1 MELSIIQEVRTKHKA
16 VAITFDDGPNPE
28 YTPQILDIFR
38 EHNGKATFYVIGE
51 HVAKYPE
58 IAQAA
63 FREGHELGN
72 HTWTHPALTKLT
84 PEERQRELEATEHVI
99 QEVSGQKPVTFRP
112 PYLDFNGEV
121 AEQVERMG
129 YPTIGAANMGAQDWD
144 QPGVEHILRETRSQ
158 VRPGSILI
166 FHDGYG
172 DRSQTVSA
180 VRTLVPEL
188 VEQGYR
194 LVTVQ
199 ELLAL
204 EEREEG

>member
-1 MELSIIQEVRTKHKA
+1 MELSIIQEVNTKHKA

-38 EHNGKATFYVIGE
+38 EHNAKATFYVIGE
-51 HVAKYPE
+51 HVTKYPE

-63 FREGHELGN
+63 YREGHELGN
-72 HTWTHPALTKLT
+72 HTFTHPALTKLN
-84 PEERQRELEATEHVI
+84 PEERKKELEATERCI
-99 QEVSGQKPVTFRP
+99 QEVTGEKAVTFRP
-112 PYLDFNGEV
+112 PYLDFNEEV
-121 AEQVERMG
+121 AELVERMG
-129 YPTIGAANMGAQDWD
+129 YPTIGAVNMGAQDWD
-144 QPGVEHILRETRSQ
+144 QPGVDHILRETRSQ

-172 DRSQTVSA
+172 NRSQTVSA

-194 LVTVQ
+194 LVTVR

-204 EEREEG
+204 EERDL